1 MSDTGTA
8 AQMYTVT
15 LATHG
20 DNQEGEMMQG
30 GMHWLRSNRRALA
43 AAFTQRS
50 HLAARCTAR
59 SSAASAGL
67 SGDAHR
73 LLLCAPQTRGFAM
86 HASIANQMD
95 LLANR
100 YDELS
105 TELSK
110 YVLLL

>member
-1 MSDTGTA
+1 
-8 AQMYTVT
+8 
-15 LATHG
+15 
-20 DNQEGEMMQG
+20 MQ

-43 AAFTQRS
+43 AVCTQRS
-50 HLAARCTAR
+50 RLSGHRIART
-59 SSAASAGL
+59 SGASAGV
-67 SGDAHR
+67 GGNAHVR
-73 LLLCAPQTRGFAM
+73 LLLCAAQTRGFAM

-110 YVLLL
+110 YVHHQY

>member
-1 MSDTGTA
+1 
-8 AQMYTVT
+8 
-15 LATHG
+15 
-20 DNQEGEMMQG
+20 MQG

-43 AAFTQRS
+43 AAFTQQSRLAS
-50 HLAARCTAR
+50 HRIAH
-59 SSAASAGL
+59 SSAL
-67 SGDAHR
+67 SVRGNAHAHH
-73 LLLCAPQTRGFAM
+73 LLLCAVQTRGFAM

-110 YVLLL
+110 